1 MVFSKNLYLSSDIK
15 KGYRK
20 YIRALKLNKTSFL
33 LYLVVFLEGEDKLTL
48 LHNAIF
54 LNNYKDTGACI
65 VGLALGK
72 KSGIELISKI
82 VEDTYKTRGDF
93 EYHSFLKLEEG

>member
-15 KGYRK
+15 NDYRK
-20 YIRALKLNKTSFL
+20 YVRSLKFNKTSFL
-33 LYLVVFLEGEDKLTL
+33 LHLVVFLEGEDKLTL
-48 LHNAIF
+48 VHNAVF
-54 LNNYKDTGACI
+54 LNNYKGTNVYI

-93 EYHSFLKLEEG
+93 EYHNFLKLEEG

>member
-15 KGYRK
+15 NDYRK
-20 YIRALKLNKTSFL
+20 YMRSLKFNKTSFL
-33 LYLVVFLEGEDKLTL
+33 LHLVVFLEGEDKLTL
-48 LHNAIF
+48 VHNAVF
-54 LNNYKDTGACI
+54 LNNYKDTDVYI

-72 KSGIELISKI
+72 RSGIELISKI

-93 EYHSFLKLEEG
+93 EYHSFLKSEEG

>member
-1 MVFSKNLYLSSDIK
+1 
-15 KGYRK
+15 
-20 YIRALKLNKTSFL
+20 
-33 LYLVVFLEGEDKLTL
+33 

-82 VEDTYKTRGDF
+82 VEDTYKKRHDF
-93 EYHSFLKLEEG
+93 EYHSFLKAEEG

>member
-15 KGYRK
+15 NDYRK
-20 YIRALKLNKTSFL
+20 YVRSLKFNKTSFL
-33 LYLVVFLEGEDKLTL
+33 LHLVVFLEGEDKLTL
-48 LHNAIF
+48 VHNAVF
-54 LNNYKDTGACI
+54 LNNYKDTNAHI

-93 EYHSFLKLEEG
+93 EYHNFLKLEEG

>member
-1 MVFSKNLYLSSDIK
+1 MVFSKNLYLSSGIK

-54 LNNYKDTGACI
+54 LNNYKDTGTCI

-82 VEDTYKTRGDF
+82 VEDTYKKRHDF
-93 EYHSFLKLEEG
+93 EYHSFLKAEEG